1 MCGYT
6 ASCIACQVRM
16 TRTNNVIMLVR
27 QMRSLLVP
35 VGVRMSYFTGNEEKF
50 AIVRKSLTRSFVDE
64 IFHIVIGV
72 IQSVVIFMLA

>member
-1 MCGYT
+1 MCGYS
-6 ASCIACQVRM
+6 ASCIACQVRI
-16 TRTNNVIMLVR
+16 TQTNVIMLVR